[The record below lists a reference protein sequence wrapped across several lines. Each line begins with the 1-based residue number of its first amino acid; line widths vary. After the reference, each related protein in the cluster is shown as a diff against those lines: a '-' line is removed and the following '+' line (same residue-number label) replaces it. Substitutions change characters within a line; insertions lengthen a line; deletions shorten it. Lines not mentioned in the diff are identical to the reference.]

1 MYDLS
6 KHPFFEK
13 WVDPV
18 SGVKSFILKER
29 VAPVQMSFYFVN
41 SSISPDGE
49 YLWFY
54 VGFPPCQERFLA
66 YVRLNP
72 KKTEIKFF
80 PQGLFWGESPMISPD
95 SSGVYYMSHKN
106 LCFINPAGETKI
118 IGSIPEDYIAN
129 RYLFRSATHL
139 TLSCDGE
146 WFLTDGQ
153 VGDVCFIAL
162 IHAKTGDFKLL
173 HEFPYFHDHSAFSPI
188 NPKQFICPR
197 DWRRNAYTGKYEWME
212 SRLWVMDID
221 QTYYRSLCP
230 DLWEGHGVNTAHEWW
245 SKDGKICFV
254 DYENGIF
261 EVDPDTL
268 ERNHIWK
275 RPICHAHCN
284 SNRTLF
290 CGDQTPYF
298 WNNDQALE
306 LLFFNKNTGKEKH
319 IVSAMPPP
327 PMPRSP
333 YHLDPHPHFSP
344 DDSMIIYMTTVC
356 GEIDVAVTPVEQ
368 LIC

>member
-261 EVDPDTL
+261 EVDPDTS

-327 PMPRSP
+327 PMPCRISSTRSRRASSRP
-333 YHLDPHPHFSP
+333 SWF
-344 DDSMIIYMTTVC
+344 
-356 GEIDVAVTPVEQ
+356 
-368 LIC
+368 